1 MVLDHHGVQPNPARD
16 ARVQL
21 PREERRELTP
31 PAAEHVA
38 AVHALLPREYELALL
53 TLDATG
59 MRVGELEALTWAD
72 VDDRRGRLG
81 AATTKTGAAR
91 WVAVPPVL
99 FAAVLRAPASSSFEP
114 ARRRAAARARA
125 RRGASGRRAGVR
137 RLWLRPLSD
146 RARSVTTA
154 RTYTHVLGDELEL
167 DCARLVDKTQGHADR
182 RVVAAD
188 RPAWDAERVSISRF
202 KSR

>member
-1 MVLDHHGVQPNPARD
+1 MLAMVLDHHGVQPNPARD

-99 FAAVLRAPASSSFEP
+99 FAAVLELRPRRASN
-114 ARRRAAARARA
+114 RRAA
-125 RRGASGRRAGVR
+125 V
-137 RLWLRPLSD
+137 RPLELVRDEEPAADEQVFVGFGSD
-146 RARSVTTA
+146 RFRTA
-154 RTYTHVLGDELEL
+154 LG
-167 DCARLVDKTQGHADR
+167 Q
-182 RVVAAD
+182 
-188 RPAWDAERVSISRF
+188 
-202 KSR
+202 